1 MEKKTCFYETL
12 FVISGALAETDA
24 KSVQDK
30 FTALIADNGNLI
42 AVNEW
47 GKRRLAYPINKVSEG
62 YYVLASFE
70 SAPEFPLELE
80 RLFGIND
87 AILRSMVT
95 RLEKAPEA
103 SVAAPEAAPA
113 EVVAAPVSEAPVNAS
128 AEGMVISPRAKILAE
143 KTGADLRFAVPTG
156 AKGRIIS
163 DDVERV
169 VSAGHTVSAAAR
181 AEYDAM
187 GGSVAGTGML
197 FRPF

>member
-42 AVNEW
+42 AVKEW

-113 EVVAAPVSEAPVNAS
+113 EEAAD
-128 AEGMVISPRAKILAE
+128 AE
-143 KTGADLRFAVPTG
+143 
-156 AKGRIIS
+156 
-163 DDVERV
+163 
-169 VSAGHTVSAAAR
+169 
-181 AEYDAM
+181 
-187 GGSVAGTGML
+187 
-197 FRPF
+197 

>member
-12 FVISGALAETDA
+12 FVISGAISEDVV

-30 FTALIADNGNLI
+30 FTTLISENGNLI

-80 RLFGIND
+80 RLMGIND
-87 AILRSMVT
+87 AILRSMTT

-113 EVVAAPVSEAPVNAS
+113 EEATD
-128 AEGMVISPRAKILAE
+128 AE
-143 KTGADLRFAVPTG
+143 
-156 AKGRIIS
+156 
-163 DDVERV
+163 
-169 VSAGHTVSAAAR
+169 
-181 AEYDAM
+181 
-187 GGSVAGTGML
+187 
-197 FRPF
+197 

>member
-12 FVISGALAETDA
+12 FVVSGAISEEDA

-30 FTALIADNGNLI
+30 FTSLIAANGNLI

-80 RLFGIND
+80 RLLGIND
-87 AILRSMVT
+87 AIMRSMTT

-103 SVAAPEAAPA
+103 SVAAPEAPA
-113 EVVAAPVSEAPVNAS
+113 TEEATD
-128 AEGMVISPRAKILAE
+128 AE
-143 KTGADLRFAVPTG
+143 
-156 AKGRIIS
+156 
-163 DDVERV
+163 
-169 VSAGHTVSAAAR
+169 
-181 AEYDAM
+181 
-187 GGSVAGTGML
+187 
-197 FRPF
+197 